1 MMEGKDAGQGATTA
15 LGFRASSQLLV
26 ILLALVVRALPFVAW
41 LCKGLTHPLFTLLD
55 QHVEKLLGCV
65 WHVGML
71 DSKA

>member
-1 MMEGKDAGQGATTA
+1 MLRGQGAAAA
-15 LGFRASSQLLV
+15 LGFRAYDSQ
-26 ILLALVVRALPFVAW
+26 AARYSASFGRACSVVCGW